1 MNNKNTL
8 AGLASCGGSAT
19 SGTPMGKIWHHNMTL
34 AMQDQYNSM
43 HTNKQDVEDFH
54 NSFLEIQMTKLD
66 KEIVALLKEHRQWP
80 VDPEFI

>member
-1 MNNKNTL
+1 
-8 AGLASCGGSAT
+8 
-19 SGTPMGKIWHHNMTL
+19 MTL